1 MTNDLAQPRA
11 AGQGARILT
20 GPCRQQATP
29 GSTRQRHLPLATHQ
43 NGKTRV
49 GLTTIPICFSP
60 TEMARSAPA
69 AAPAADEP
77 ASYEAALA
85 ELDTLVQA
93 MEAGQMPLDRLLE
106 GYRRGARLL
115 EYCRERLQV
124 VEQQV
129 KVLEEGQQKP
139 WTNA

>member
-1 MTNDLAQPRA
+1 
-11 AGQGARILT
+11 
-20 GPCRQQATP
+20 
-29 GSTRQRHLPLATHQ
+29 
-43 NGKTRV
+43 
-49 GLTTIPICFSP
+49 
-60 TEMARSAPA
+60 MARSAPA

-129 KVLEEGQQKP
+129 KVLEEGQSKP

>member
-1 MTNDLAQPRA
+1 
-11 AGQGARILT
+11 
-20 GPCRQQATP
+20 
-29 GSTRQRHLPLATHQ
+29 
-43 NGKTRV
+43 
-49 GLTTIPICFSP
+49 
-60 TEMARSAPA
+60 MARSAPA
-69 AAPAADEP
+69 AAPVADEP